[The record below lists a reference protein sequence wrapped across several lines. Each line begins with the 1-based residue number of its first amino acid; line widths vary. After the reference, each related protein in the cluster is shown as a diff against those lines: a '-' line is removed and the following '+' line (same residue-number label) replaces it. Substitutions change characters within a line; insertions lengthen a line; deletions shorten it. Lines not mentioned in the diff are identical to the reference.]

1 MQILRVID
9 SLQLTAKHS
18 IATPVNWNH
27 GDKVM
32 VVPTLS
38 NEQASQKV
46 LTRSRPYFLYIPSC
60 RASIDIERGPPDCTV
75 Y

>member
-9 SLQLTAKHS
+9 SLQLTAKYS
-18 IATPVNWNH
+18 VATPVNWNH

-38 NEQASQKV
+38 DEQAIQKV
-46 LTRSRPYFLYIPSC
+46 PTLAVQPAC
-60 RASIDIERGPPDCTV
+60 ASLIAAQMQCSTDQACSDS
-75 Y
+75 